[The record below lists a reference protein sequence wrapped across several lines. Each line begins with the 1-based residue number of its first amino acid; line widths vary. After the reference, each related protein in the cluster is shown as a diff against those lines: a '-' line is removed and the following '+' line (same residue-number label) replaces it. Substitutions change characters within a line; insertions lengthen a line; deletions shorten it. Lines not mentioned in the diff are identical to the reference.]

1 MSILYKKLKIDK
13 PSVAIKIATAKTKSL
28 ENLLITEN
36 EEALK
41 NSELLLLQINSR
53 ENEILFI

>member
-1 MSILYKKLKIDK
+1 MTISYKKRKIVQ
-13 PSVAIKIATAKTKSL
+13 PPVAIKIATAKLKSL

-36 EEALK
+36 EETLEI
-41 NSELLLLQINSR
+41 SELLLLQINSG

>member
-1 MSILYKKLKIDK
+1 MTILYKKRKIVQ
-13 PSVAIKIATAKTKSL
+13 PPVAIKIATAKLKSL

-36 EEALK
+36 EETLEI
-41 NSELLLLQINSR
+41 SELLLLQINSG

>member
-1 MSILYKKLKIDK
+1 MTILYKKRKIVK
-13 PSVAIKIATAKTKSL
+13 PQVAIKIATAKLKSL

-36 EEALK
+36 EETLEI
-41 NSELLLLQINSR
+41 SELLLLQINSG